1 MSSPLTQ
8 FSNARIL
15 FKAPGAR
22 TTGRDGFKVTEG
34 QAYLIQAF
42 LKRRALPGL
51 LDDRLGLPAVNGMPL
66 QWEGYVISF
75 APISSAEADVFDS
88 IDLAGLSFD
97 DSMILPTEVRR
108 DSRGT
113 LCVPGHELIE
123 VRFTDKAGKFGTEGI
138 GGIIRGVLGDSLFL
152 EGGQIG

>member
-1 MSSPLTQ
+1 MTSPLAQ
-8 FSNARIL
+8 FANARIL

-22 TTGRDGFKVTEG
+22 TSGRDGFKVAEG

-42 LKRRALPGL
+42 LKRRALPGV
-51 LDDRLGLPAVNGMPL
+51 LDDRLGLPAINGMPL
-66 QWEGYVISF
+66 EWQGYVVSF
-75 APISSAEADVFDS
+75 APISSAEADAFDS
-88 IDLAGLSFD
+88 IDIAGLAFD
-97 DSMILPTEVRR
+97 ESMLLPPEVRR
-108 DSRGT
+108 DSKGT
-113 LCVPGHELIE
+113 LSVPGHELIE

>member
-1 MSSPLTQ
+1 MTSPLTQ
-8 FSNARIL
+8 FANARIL

-22 TTGRDGFKVTEG
+22 TSGRDGFKVAEG

-42 LKRRALPGL
+42 LKRRSTPEL
-51 LDDRLGLPAVNGMPL
+51 LDDRLGLPAINGMPL
-66 QWEGYVISF
+66 EWAGYVISF

-88 IDLAGLSFD
+88 IDLASLTFD
-97 DSMILPTEVRR
+97 KSMVLPPGVRR
-108 DSRGT
+108 DSKGT
-113 LCVPGHELIE
+113 LFVPGHELIE

-152 EGGQIG
+152 EGGQVG